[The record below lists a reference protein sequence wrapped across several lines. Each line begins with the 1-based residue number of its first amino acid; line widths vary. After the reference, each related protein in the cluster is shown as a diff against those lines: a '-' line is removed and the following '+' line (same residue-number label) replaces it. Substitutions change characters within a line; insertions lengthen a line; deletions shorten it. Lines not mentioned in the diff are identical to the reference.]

1 MGSVSDRRISVGPDP
16 PTMIPRLNLGAVG
29 ASTFETPN
37 LPGMRSHRYVKT
49 ARGPG
54 GMASAG
60 RRAVFDFKHGF
71 ATEGAAQTEREQP
84 PLHEIALRFAQLD
97 LLAEQVRHGITRL
110 VNADLGF
117 TPGTVDTGDLQL
129 ALYLYSQEREVGVEY
144 SSIL

>member
-1 MGSVSDRRISVGPDP
+1 
-16 PTMIPRLNLGAVG
+16 MIPRLNLGAVG

-71 ATEGAAQTEREQP
+71 ATEGAAQTERTARSNASEKWRKT
-84 PLHEIALRFAQLD
+84 LLD
-97 LLAEQVRHGITRL
+97 ASRRAEEKKLKSASTGTR
-110 VNADLGF
+110 
-117 TPGTVDTGDLQL
+117 P
-129 ALYLYSQEREVGVEY
+129 E
-144 SSIL
+144 